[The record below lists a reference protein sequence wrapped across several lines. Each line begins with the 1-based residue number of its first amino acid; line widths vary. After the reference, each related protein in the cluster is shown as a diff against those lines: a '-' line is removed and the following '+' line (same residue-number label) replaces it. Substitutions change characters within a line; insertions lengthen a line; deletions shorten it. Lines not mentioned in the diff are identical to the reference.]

1 MSIEIV
7 RVVKFG
13 TYFKQKTER
22 ICYELDVCEEKKGVK
37 CKISLWFLIECL

>member
-22 ICYELDVCEEKKGVK
+22 ICYELDVCEKKKESNVK
-37 CKISLWFLIECL
+37 YHCGS